1 MTQNTFLEI
10 VRIVQPIME
19 KRDTQLHEAV
29 PTVAFVAIVQ
39 DVINW
44 KFISYNSKAI

>member
-19 KRDTQLHEAV
+19 KRDTQLHKAV
-29 PTVAFVAIVQ
+29 P
-39 DVINW
+39 
-44 KFISYNSKAI
+44 